1 MAKFNNSLVLILSY
15 FPFLFTNL
23 VPDPEARYQAGWIF
37 VALTAFLVVTNLV
50 VVVKSTI
57 VDTIEE
63 ARRRAVEQH
72 NYRLL
77 MIRRIEMDIIVVSP
91 LQKFRKY
98 IGVDWL
104 FAENSDKRLN
114 ELIAQYL
121 PEYEYSNS
129 KFLIGNA
136 SIFAKEVDF

>member
-37 VALTAFLVVTNLV
+37 VGLTAFLVVTNLV

-77 MIRRIEMDIIVVSP
+77 MSRRIEMDIIVVSP

-136 SIFAKEVDF
+136 SVFAKEVDF